1 MTRQDAIA
9 KLILDVLADIQG
21 YDTLAGMLE
30 EQFHAALRHDTD
42 QLCLLADDIVELVDI
57 MDQRREERLTL
68 IHALT
73 GEQAPHNIDG
83 VLAQLNPM
91 ARASLSVKW
100 QELESKVREC
110 KQRNTRNCEL
120 IVEQNT
126 IMQQVLHGDGGLYA
140 DA

>member
-9 KLILDVLADIQG
+9 KLILDVLADIQA
-21 YDTLAGMLE
+21 YDALAIMLE
-30 EQFHAALRHDTD
+30 DQFHAALRHDTD
-42 QLCLLADDIVELVDI
+42 QLCRLADDIVELVDV
-57 MDQRREERLTL
+57 MDRRREERLTL

-73 GEQAPHNIDG
+73 GEQTPRNIDG

-100 QELESKVREC
+100 QELESKVRDC

-120 IVEQNT
+120 IVEQNS
-126 IMQQVLHGDGGLYA
+126 IMQQVLHGDGAVYA